1 MAASKVDDEA
11 KKKETV
17 NKQEVESL
25 TNMLFLR
32 KNTEK
37 VSPYQKFNKKAA
49 KGVREFCEAHLV
61 GTIDEGPP
69 SATVSWR
76 IMGMRM
82 RFAIILYIY
91 YRNYV
96 TLCVCNQI
104 WWPQV
109 AVSGGITASTGIS
122 RHPKVRKPME
132 TGPAI

>member
-49 KGVREFCEAHLV
+49 KKLCDFVRVQPNLV
-61 GTIDEGPP
+61 AA
-69 SATVSWR
+69 S
-76 IMGMRM
+76 
-82 RFAIILYIY
+82 
-91 YRNYV
+91 
-96 TLCVCNQI
+96 
-104 WWPQV
+104 
-109 AVSGGITASTGIS
+109 SGERWNHCFHRDKPASES
-122 RHPKVRKPME
+122 
-132 TGPAI
+132 

>member
-69 SATVSWR
+69 SATK
-76 IMGMRM
+76 
-82 RFAIILYIY
+82 
-91 YRNYV
+91 
-96 TLCVCNQI
+96 LCDFVRVQPNL
-104 WWPQV
+104 V
-109 AVSGGITASTGIS
+109 AASSGERWNHCFHRDKPASES
-122 RHPKVRKPME
+122 
-132 TGPAI
+132 